1 MNPVRY
7 FRRIACSLLVTL
19 SLAALPTDV
28 QWTSDYAM
36 HTYFNGRFLESPG
49 NGVGRMIQDPMRVY
63 DSMRLRIT
71 SNNTYKLASVEL
83 VGVVMHQTPVAF
95 TRATHDLLSYLQ
107 ARPLTVFEERALV
120 ELTAGETIAVDA
132 DKTGRYVVGALRA
145 KQSCLQCH
153 KSYKVGDLLGAL
165 SYRLT
170 NLTADYAD

>member
-7 FRRIACSLLVTL
+7 FRRIACSLMVTL
-19 SLAALPTDV
+19 SLAALAADV

-71 SNNTYKLASVEL
+71 SNNTYKLESVEL

-95 TRATHDLLSYLQ
+95 TRASHGISSYLQ
-107 ARPLTVFEERALV
+107 PRPLTLFEERALV
-120 ELTAGETIAVDA
+120 ELTAGETVAVDA

>member
-49 NGVGRMIQDPMRVY
+49 NGVGRMIQDPMRVH

-71 SNNTYKLASVEL
+71 NNTYKLASVEL

-95 TRATHDLLSYLQ
+95 TRASHGMGSYLQ
-107 ARPLTVFEERALV
+107 PRPLTVFEERALV
-120 ELTAGETIAVDA
+120 ELTAGETVAVDA

-153 KSYKVGDLLGAL
+153 KSYKAGDLLGAL

-170 NLTADYAD
+170 PLTENHAD

>member
-7 FRRIACSLLVTL
+7 FGRIACSLLVTL

-71 SNNTYKLASVEL
+71 SNNTYKLESVEL

-95 TRATHDLLSYLQ
+95 TRASHGMGSYLQ
-107 ARPLTVFEERALV
+107 PRPLTVFEERALV
-120 ELTAGETIAVDA
+120 ELTAGETVAVDA

-153 KSYKVGDLLGAL
+153 KSYKAGDLLGAL

-170 NLTADYAD
+170 PLTENHAD